1 MGWRPVR
8 AVMTQC
14 GAAAESASVSA
25 SVSAIAIAIAIV
37 SFAMRVAEWLR

>member
-8 AVMTQC
+8 AVMKQC
-14 GAAAESASVSA
+14 GVAAESASVS
-25 SVSAIAIAIAIV
+25 AIAIAIV

>member
-25 SVSAIAIAIAIV
+25 SVSAIAIAIV
-37 SFAMRVAEWLR
+37 SFAMRVAEWVR